1 MFAGVTSSITLVAC
15 LDLDY
20 LSEGGELSDASGDS
34 TLASGPPSIDSA
46 NGQEGGQDGSSPH
59 SDGGSSD
66 AGKENLLSNGDFELG
81 CAGWSA
87 YFGNISESGTARSGA
102 GSCKFCMVGN
112 WEAFAEQDIK
122 MQVGANETYVAQ
134 IWVQGVQSSAELEDA
149 GIRGGQTQIGTGP
162 DHSTGSNSPI
172 PETWERM
179 TAILTTTKASDTL
192 SFAFRL
198 EKSGDAPVNNIC
210 VLLDDAIL
218 YRTQ

>member
-1 MFAGVTSSITLVAC
+1 MFAGVVSSITLVAC

-20 LSEGGELSDASGDS
+20 LSDGGDVSDASGDS
-34 TLASGPPSIDSA
+34 TLASSPPSADASSA
-46 NGQEGGQDGSSPH
+46 ERDGSSPA
-59 SDGGSSD
+59 SDGAPSE
-66 AGKENLLSNGDFELG
+66 AGPTNLLSNADFELG

-87 YFGNISESGTARSGA
+87 YFGNLSENGAARSGT
-102 GSCKFCMVGN
+102 GSCKFCMEGN
-112 WEAFAEQDIK
+112 WEAFAAQDIA

-134 IWVQGVQSSAELEDA
+134 VWLQGVQSPAELEDA
-149 GIRGGQTQIGTGP
+149 GIRGGQTQIGTGA
-162 DHSTGSNSPI
+162 DQSTGSNSPI

-198 EKSGDAPVNNIC
+198 EKAGDAPVDNIC

-218 YRTQ
+218 YRMQ